1 MRLTINSSPNRARN
15 SLDDSMIPAI
25 NIVFLLLIF
34 FMIAGHIEA
43 RNEQLKIPQS
53 SSEKDL
59 EAQDVDIQILADGS
73 YVLNGQKSD
82 VALSEA
88 LQQLSLSSESIITL
102 HVHRDLPASSMDPVL
117 KSTRQLGIKHLQIA
131 TVQQP

>member
-1 MRLTINSSPNRARN
+1 
-15 SLDDSMIPAI
+15 MIPAI

-59 EAQDVDIQILADGS
+59 DAQDVDIQILADGS
-73 YVLNGQKSD
+73 YVLNGQETD
-82 VALSEA
+82 FALKEA
-88 LQQLSLSSESIITL
+88 IQQLTLSSESIITL
-102 HVHRDLPASSMDPVL
+102 HVHRDLPASSLDPVL
-117 KSTRQLGIKHLQIA
+117 KSTRQLGIKQLQIA

>member
-1 MRLTINSSPNRARN
+1 MRLTLTPTPNRSRN

-43 RNEQLKIPQS
+43 RNEQLQIPQS

-59 EAQDVDIQILADGS
+59 ETQDVDIQILAKGS
-73 YVLNGQKSD
+73 YVLNGQETD
-82 VALSEA
+82 VSLTEA
-88 LQQLSLSSESIITL
+88 LQLLTLSSESIITL
-102 HVHRDLPASSMDPVL
+102 HVHRDLPASSLDPVL
-117 KSTRQLGIKHLQIA
+117 KSTRQLGIKRLQIA